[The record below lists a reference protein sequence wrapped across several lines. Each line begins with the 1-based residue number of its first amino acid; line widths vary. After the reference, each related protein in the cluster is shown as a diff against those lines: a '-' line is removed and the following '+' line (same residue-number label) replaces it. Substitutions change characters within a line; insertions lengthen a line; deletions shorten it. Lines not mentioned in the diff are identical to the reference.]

1 MRRTLRIAAVLGIGV
16 VLASTLGFAAN
27 AITIKGSD
35 TMVILGQ
42 RWAEEYMAS
51 HKGSVLQVT
60 GGGSGTGIAALING
74 SADIAECSR
83 PMKDKEKQEVETKR
97 GKKPFEIATALDG
110 LAVYVNDASPI
121 TKLSETQLKAIFQ
134 GDIKNWKD
142 VGGPDADIIMYS
154 RENNSGTYAYFKEH
168 VLENE
173 DFAPECQTLP
183 GTASVINA
191 VSKDPKSIGY
201 GGIGYASGVKALPIS
216 ATDSTEAIQ
225 PTEAN
230 VDSGKYPLARYL
242 YWYTLGEPTGDI
254 KALVDWVLGPE
265 GQKIV
270 SAVGYYPLPKKA
282 SVADEKAKTGAG
294 K

>member
-1 MRRTLRIAAVLGIGV
+1 MRSTWRFASVLGTTV
-16 VLASTLGFAAN
+16 ALASALGLAGN

-51 HKGSVLQVT
+51 HKGAVLQVT

-83 PMKDKEKQEVETKR
+83 PMKDKEKQQVEVKR
-97 GKKPFEIATALDG
+97 GKKPYEIATALDG
-110 LAVYVNDASPI
+110 LAIYVNSASPM
-121 TKLSETQLKAIFQ
+121 TKLSKTQLKAIFQ
-134 GDIKNWKD
+134 GDITNWKD

-168 VLENE
+168 VLESE

-183 GTASVINA
+183 GTASIINA

-201 GGIGYASGVKALPIS
+201 GGIGYSSGVKALLIS
-216 ATDSTEAIQ
+216 ATDTTEAIE
-225 PTEAN
+225 PTETN

-265 GQKIV
+265 GQKLV
-270 SAVGYYPLPKKA
+270 EEVGYYPLPKKGA
-282 SVADEKAKTGAG
+282 IAKMAP
-294 K
+294 KKSS

>member
-1 MRRTLRIAAVLGIGV
+1 MRRTLRIATAVGITV
-16 VLASTLGFAAN
+16 ALASAIGLAGN

-51 HKGSVLQVT
+51 HKGAVLQVT
-60 GGGSGTGIAALING
+60 GGGSGTGIAAMING

-83 PMKDKEKQEVETKR
+83 PMTDKEKQEVEAKR
-97 GKKPFEIATALDG
+97 GKKPVEIATALDG
-110 LAVYVNDASPI
+110 LAIYVNTSSPI
-121 TKLSETQLKAIFQ
+121 TKLSKTQIKGIFQ

-168 VLENE
+168 VLQNE

-183 GTASVINA
+183 GTASIINA

-201 GGIGYASGVKALPIS
+201 GGIGYASGVKALLVS
-216 ATDSTEAIQ
+216 ATDTTEAIE

-282 SVADEKAKTGAG
+282 SAANEKTKTAADQ
-294 K
+294 